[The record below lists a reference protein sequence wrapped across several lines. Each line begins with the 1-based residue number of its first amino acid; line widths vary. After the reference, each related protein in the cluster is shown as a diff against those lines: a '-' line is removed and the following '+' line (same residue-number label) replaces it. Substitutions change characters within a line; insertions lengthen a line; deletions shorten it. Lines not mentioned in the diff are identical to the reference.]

1 MHMPMQLPEWVTEGL
16 GTVIIAIL
24 FFGLLLSGF
33 AVVFVGKITGQVAT
47 HLLVLGIALGV
58 EIAGIVVIGVIAY
71 FVIPGRASSS

>member
-1 MHMPMQLPEWVTEGL
+1 MHMPIQLPGWVTESL

-71 FVIPGRASSS
+71 FVILGRASSS